1 MQNYC
6 KNRNQVLK
14 EQITKINI
22 NQKEQYRHKKA
33 YLNYLLNPNFPG
45 VNRVS
50 FLSVENN
57 GDRKTHA
64 GYFTQKVEI
73 KDYNVIIDG

>member
-22 NQKEQYRHKKA
+22 NQKEQYRYKKA
-33 YLNYLLNPNFPG
+33 YLDYLLNPSFPE

-57 GDRKTHA
+57 GDRKTRT
-64 GYFTQKVEI
+64 GYFTQKVET

>member
-6 KNRNQVLK
+6 KNRNQILK

-22 NQKEQYRHKKA
+22 NQKEQYKHKKA
-33 YLNYLLNPNFPG
+33 YLDYLLNPSFPE

-57 GDRKTHA
+57 GDRKTRT
-64 GYFTQKVEI
+64 GYFTQKVET

>member
-22 NQKEQYRHKKA
+22 NQKEQYKHKKA
-33 YLNYLLNPNFPG
+33 YLDYLLNPSFPE

-57 GDRKTHA
+57 GDRKTRT
-64 GYFTQKVEI
+64 GYFTQKVET